1 MISPDTIF
9 FLLILF
15 WIHSGE
21 NNISKFCNTQFTLM
35 NLCWKMPSLF
45 ICPSIHIMG
54 KPFVLFCAS
63 YVQISHYT
71 FIVLLVPQ
79 ARIACANSAMPRA
92 FLALPII
99 QLIQTSVQP
108 ILFPILILGWILT
121 AFDNI
126 VLLPFRFNFVKEQ
139 FYLNW
144 RLTNN
149 LNEKGNPVFLD
160 SLNRWGLL
168 FVPNRGGFIRRNNVE
183 ARFTVCSFGRADYL
197 IYDGRRKTGSDE
209 NNFQVIAFLL
219 LAVLGLK

>member
-1 MISPDTIF
+1 MSRIHSAEYGLFPNSVIVLPIHSS
-9 FLLILF
+9 LLNLCSIGRCQVSVEHPFIICPGILF
-15 WIHSGE
+15 V
-21 NNISKFCNTQFTLM
+21 FR
-35 NLCWKMPSLF
+35 P
-45 ICPSIHIMG
+45 
-54 KPFVLFCAS
+54 S

-79 ARIACANSAMPRA
+79 ARIACANSTMPRA
-92 FLALPII
+92 FLVLPII

-108 ILFPILILGWILT
+108 ILFPILILEWILS
-121 AFDNI
+121 ALDNI

-144 RLTNN
+144 RFTNN

-183 ARFTVCSFGRADYL
+183 ARFTVCSFGHADYL
-197 IYDGRRKTGSDE
+197 IYEGRRKTGSDE

-219 LAVLGLK
+219 

>member
-1 MISPDTIF
+1 MYITP
-9 FLLILF
+9 
-15 WIHSGE
+15 IH
-21 NNISKFCNTQFTLM
+21 NTG
-35 NLCWKMPSLF
+35 
-45 ICPSIHIMG
+45 I
-54 KPFVLFCAS
+54 PFFCAS

-79 ARIACANSAMPRA
+79 AHSMCKFHNASRISCPPHYSAHSDERSTHPLSHPNLRMNPYS
-92 FLALPII
+92 FG
-99 QLIQTSVQP
+99 QYS
-108 ILFPILILGWILT
+108 F
-121 AFDNI
+121 
-126 VLLPFRFNFVKEQ
+126 LPFRFDFVKEQ

-183 ARFTVCSFGRADYL
+183 ARFTVCSFGLADYL
-197 IYDGRRKTGSDE
+197 IYEGRRKTGSDE

-219 LAVLGLK
+219 